1 MKQKTGRFFGV
12 GVGPGDPEL
21 ISLKA
26 VRILRSVHTIFA
38 AASSANTH
46 SIAMKIAAP
55 HLPDGTPVIR
65 LSFPMTSD
73 RNALRQCWK
82 QNTSHIVEELE
93 KGRDAAFITLGD
105 PLTYSTYGYIVREMK
120 TRASHVDIRTIPG
133 IASYQAAAA
142 RINVPLAEG
151 EESLLILSGAKG
163 GEHLRRLG
171 SQAENIVMLKT
182 YRSFQDIHSAI
193 EEMDLVGNTV
203 CISSCGQPDERITTD
218 IRKIKDAKQ
227 NYLTMLI
234 IKNDLTMSG
243 G

>member
-1 MKQKTGRFFGV
+1 
-12 GVGPGDPEL
+12 
-21 ISLKA
+21 
-26 VRILRSVHTIFA
+26 
-38 AASSANTH
+38 
-46 SIAMKIAAP
+46 
-55 HLPDGTPVIR
+55 
-65 LSFPMTSD
+65 MTSD

-163 GEHLRRLG
+163 DKRDPGIQKSRLG
-171 SQAENIVMLKT
+171 FGGIYKT
-182 YRSFQDIHSAI
+182 DRESD
-193 EEMDLVGNTV
+193 D
-203 CISSCGQPDERITTD
+203 
-218 IRKIKDAKQ
+218 
-227 NYLTMLI
+227 
-234 IKNDLTMSG
+234 
-243 G
+243 